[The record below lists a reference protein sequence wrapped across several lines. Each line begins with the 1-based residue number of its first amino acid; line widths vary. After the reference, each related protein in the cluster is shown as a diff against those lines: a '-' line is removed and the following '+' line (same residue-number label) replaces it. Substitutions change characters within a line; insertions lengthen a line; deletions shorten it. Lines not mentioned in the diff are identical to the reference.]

1 MIAYL
6 QGKVV
11 TCAPTY
17 VILEN
22 GGIGYWVNITL
33 QTYSQIQ
40 SFKEVKLHTYL
51 HVTGGVQQPMTFS
64 LFGFS
69 DETERQLFIELLSI
83 SGIGAST
90 VRMILS
96 ALSGEELIQAISTE
110 NEKILEAVKGVGP
123 KTAKRIVLELK
134 DKLSKGLKSGTQL
147 SSLSNNAR
155 DEALSALVMLGF
167 NRLNSEQALQK
178 VFNENPKASVEDL
191 IKLTLKR
198 L

>member
-6 QGKVV
+6 RGKMV
-11 TCAPTY
+11 TCAPTH

-22 GGIGYWVNITL
+22 GGIGYWINITL

-40 SFKEVKLHTYL
+40 SLKEVQLHTYL
-51 HVTGGVQQPMTFS
+51 HVTGGVQQPMSFS
-64 LFGFS
+64 LYGFS
-69 DETERQLFIELLSI
+69 DETERQLFIELLGI

-96 ALSGEELIQAISTE
+96 ALSGEELIHAVSTE
-110 NEKILEAVKGVGP
+110 NEKILEGVKGVGP

-134 DKLSKGLKSGTQL
+134 DKLSKSSKTSTQL
-147 SSLSNNAR
+147 TSLSNNAR
-155 DEALSALVMLGF
+155 DEALSALIMLGF

>member
-6 QGKVV
+6 QGKMV
-11 TCAPTY
+11 TCAPTH
-17 VILEN
+17 VIIEN

-40 SFKEVKLHTYL
+40 SLKEVKLHTYL
-51 HVTGGVQQPMTFS
+51 HVTGGVQQPMSFS
-64 LFGFS
+64 LYGFS
-69 DETERQLFIELLSI
+69 DETERQLFIELLGI

-96 ALSGEELIQAISTE
+96 ALSGEELIYAVSTE
-110 NEKILEAVKGVGP
+110 NEKILEGVKGVGP

-134 DKLSKGLKSGTQL
+134 DKLSKSSKTGTQL
-147 SSLSNNAR
+147 ASISNNAR
-155 DEALSALVMLGF
+155 DEALSALIMLGF
-167 NRLNSEQALQK
+167 NRLSSEQALQK
-178 VFNENPKASVEDL
+178 VFNENPKSSVEDL